1 MNKYTLAFYIINNHQ
16 SLRSLENIHVAG
28 EIFLKFINIYKVSQ
42 ITRKRSF
49 INF

>member
-28 EIFLKFINIYKVSQ
+28 EIFLFINIYKVSQ